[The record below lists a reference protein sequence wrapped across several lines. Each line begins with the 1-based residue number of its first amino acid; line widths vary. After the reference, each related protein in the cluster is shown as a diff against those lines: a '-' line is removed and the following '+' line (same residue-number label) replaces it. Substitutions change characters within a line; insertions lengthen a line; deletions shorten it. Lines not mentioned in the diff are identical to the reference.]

1 MVAEV
6 KGVRASATRRYGFG
20 RIAVGLLLLAASTGI
35 TIPALKALTGSGL
48 AGGLFV
54 ATHVAG
60 TLFAASLLGRISSAS
75 LLQVQKRIGWLL
87 GLSVALNLGMF
98 FARYEL
104 MLALRFVEGMSH
116 IVLVT
121 FTMSQRFSSS
131 PKLHQRASTWL
142 GVILVVGVGLGM
154 GIGGG
159 LAHQGARFG
168 FIGAAL
174 LYVAAGLI
182 LKKPIAQGSEIS
194 RSTHGV
200 GSPSTS
206 AVPGVM
212 VGAERFALGL
222 LSVVLPFAAGS
233 AARSGATLGIIMLS
247 SVITAPLAY
256 LLAARTSPRKACQIG
271 AAALAVALV
280 GLGAALR
287 AQGSAMFAVAI
298 FTGGAAGLVFTG
310 AILQATSQPDEER
323 RARCMGL
330 LHALGGLG
338 FFVGSLVGG
347 GVVWL
352 GNHGIRPGAGVALG
366 FVPLLLAMAFARVH
380 ARVVAPRES

>member
-1 MVAEV
+1 MVAQV
-6 KGVRASATRRYGFG
+6 QGVSVGAKRRYGFG
-20 RIAVGLLLLAASTGI
+20 RVATGLLLLAASTGM

-48 AGGLFV
+48 AGGFFV
-54 ATHVAG
+54 ASHVAG
-60 TLFAASLLGRISSAS
+60 TLVAASLLGRLSAVK
-75 LLQVQKRIGWLL
+75 LQQLQQRIGWLL
-87 GLSVALNLGMF
+87 GLSVALNLAMF

-104 MLALRFVEGMSH
+104 MLVLRFVEGMSH

-121 FTMSQRFSSS
+121 FTMSQRFSAS

-142 GVILVVGVGLGM
+142 GVILVVGVGTGM

-168 FIGAAL
+168 FVGAAL
-174 LYVAAGLI
+174 LYVVAGLI
-182 LKKPIAQGSEIS
+182 LTKPISQGSEIA
-194 RSTHGV
+194 RSHHGHAAA
-200 GSPSTS
+200 STS
-206 AVPGVM
+206 ALPGVM

-271 AAALAVALV
+271 AAALALALV

-287 AQGSAMFAVAI
+287 SQGSAMFAVAVL
-298 FTGGAAGLVFTG
+298 TGGAAGLVFTG

-366 FVPLLLAMAFARVH
+366 FVPLLLAMAFARFH
-380 ARVVAPRES
+380 SRAVVPREA